1 MNIQQTLATIAF
13 ATALAAGAASAADST
28 AVVHGS
34 NYDPV
39 RHERMQTALRT
50 GDTATVNSIR
60 AEQRAKM
67 KATHGGGAG
76 MGQGQGMGGGQ
87 GQGKGKGK
95 GGGQCH
101 ATKAN

>member
-1 MNIQQTLATIAF
+1 MNIQKTLASVAF
-13 ATALAAGAASAADST
+13 ATVLAAGAAAAADST
-28 AVVHGS
+28 AVVHGP

-67 KATHGGGAG
+67 KGTHGGSAG
-76 MGQGQGMGGGQ
+76 MGQGKGMGGGQ
-87 GQGKGKGK
+87 GKGK